1 MTPSWLI
8 KRLMVK
14 TDQTS
19 DASLNL
25 SLVQPRCYYI
35 ILYIILYFMPLK
47 GSNSGG
53 MTRNEGEK
61 DATQAKDLVTEI
73 TVKS

>member
-1 MTPSWLI
+1 MLH
-8 KRLMVK
+8 L
-14 TDQTS
+14 TS
-19 DASLNL
+19 VWFNL
-25 SLVQPRCYYI
+25 GVI
-35 ILYIILYFMPLK
+35 ILYYILYFMPLK

-61 DATQAKDLVTEI
+61 DATQTKDLVTEI